1 MEIVNRKANYD
12 YFILD
17 KYECGIELLGT
28 EIKSIRKGSCDIK
41 DSFGV
46 IKNDEVFVLNMY
58 INKYENG
65 NRFNHDERR
74 TRKLLLHKNE
84 IKKIK
89 KEVELKGITLVPL
102 KVYIKNNVAKL
113 ELGICKGKKLF
124 DKRESV
130 KKKDLEREKRLY
142 N

>member
-1 MEIVNRKANYD
+1 MEIVNRKANHD

-17 KYECGIELLGT
+17 RFECGLELKGT

-41 DSFGV
+41 DSFGI
-46 IKNDEVFVLNMY
+46 IKNDEVYVLNMY
-58 INKYENG
+58 INKYDNG
-65 NRFNHDERR
+65 GVFNHDERR
-74 TRKLLLHKNE
+74 TKKLLLHKNE

-89 KEVELKGITLVPL
+89 KEVMESGITLVPL

-113 ELGICKGKKLF
+113 ELGICKGKKLY

-130 KKKDLEREKRLY
+130 KKRDMEREKRKY
-142 N
+142 S